1 MSPSSKFLSEQ
12 NQYRL
17 NVMQTIWT
25 CLDILFIFR
34 NPFTEVK
41 FPKTKYIDMAL
52 PFAPLAWS
60 VLTGE
65 KQNYPITSYSIDFF
79 CNLHSAKQGYREV
92 KYLHAHSKNLLISA
106 SDSVT
111 SSVAKKVYLA
121 SRSLHT
127 ALYAISAGSSALQLA
142 DELKKK
148 ASKFLGYA
156 YGNHAHQVTTSE
168 HKEERAISAPKT
180 HP

>member
-1 MSPSSKFLSEQ
+1 MSPCCKFVSEQ

-25 CLDILFIFR
+25 CIDIFFIFR
-34 NPFTEVK
+34 NPFTKVK

-65 KQNYPITSYSIDFF
+65 KQNYSITSYSIDFF
-79 CNLHSAKQGYREV
+79 CNLHSAKQSYREV
-92 KYLHAHSKNLLISA
+92 KYLHAHSKKLLISA

-127 ALYAISAGSSALQLA
+127 AIYVISAGSSALQLA
-142 DELKKK
+142 EELKKK

-156 YGNHAHQVTTSE
+156 YGNHAHQVTTPE
-168 HKEERAISAPKT
+168 QKEEQAKLTPT
-180 HP
+180 LHP